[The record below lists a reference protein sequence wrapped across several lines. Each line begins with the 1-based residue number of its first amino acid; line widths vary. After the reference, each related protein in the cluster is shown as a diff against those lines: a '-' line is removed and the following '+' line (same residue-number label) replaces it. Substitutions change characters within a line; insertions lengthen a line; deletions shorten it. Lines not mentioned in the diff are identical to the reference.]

1 MNDAVG
7 AYEYIILDCGV
18 TLKIKILT
26 NLVYGFLETDI
37 GNRFKEVVGNIKLI
51 YGAQNEALLEVVG
64 VIL

>member
-51 YGAQNEALLEVVG
+51 SFKG
-64 VIL
+64 ILFIGGIYYYR